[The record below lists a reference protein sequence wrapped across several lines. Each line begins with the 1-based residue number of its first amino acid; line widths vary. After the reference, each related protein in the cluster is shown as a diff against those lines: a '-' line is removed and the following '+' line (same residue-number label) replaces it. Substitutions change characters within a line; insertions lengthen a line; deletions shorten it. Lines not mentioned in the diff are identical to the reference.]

1 MSEVIVDT
9 NVAVVANGFAQQAS
23 DECVERCIA
32 ELERVVNGCVVVLD
46 SDGLILD
53 EYQKTLS
60 FSGHPGM
67 GDSFFKWLFFNQ
79 ANPEHCRKV
88 AVTPHT
94 DHGFAEF
101 PDDSALA
108 NFDRDDRKF
117 VAVALSSK
125 TNPPILNASD
135 TDWWN
140 YRNVLDRHGIKVSF
154 LCPELMERADRTL

>member
-23 DECVERCIA
+23 DGCVEQCVD
-32 ELERVVNGCVVVLD
+32 ELERIVNGCVVVLD

-53 EYQKTLS
+53 EYQKILN
-60 FSGHPGM
+60 FSGHPGA
-67 GDSFFKWLFFNQ
+67 GDAFFKWLFFNQ

-88 AVTPHT
+88 AITPHA
-94 DHGFAEF
+94 DRGFEEF

-117 VAVALSSK
+117 IAVALASK
-125 TNPPILNASD
+125 TAPD
-135 TDWWN
+135 TQRFG
-140 YRNVLDRHGIKVSF
+140 YRLVESPRHLEAARHRGVIF
-154 LCPELMERADRTL
+154 MPRAYGTG

>member
-1 MSEVIVDT
+1 MSEVILDT

-23 DECVERCIA
+23 DECVERCVA
-32 ELERVVNGCVVVLD
+32 ELERVVDEYVVVLD

-53 EYQKTLS
+53 EYQKILN
-60 FSGHPGM
+60 FSGQPGM

-94 DHGFAEF
+94 DHGFEEF

-117 VAVALSSK
+117 VAVALASK

-140 YRNVLDRHGIKVSF
+140 HRNVLKRHGIKVSF
-154 LCPELMERADRTL
+154 LCPELMKRDDRTL